1 MKKALIGMSL
11 ALACSGVAATEFPS
25 QNMTLIVPYTAGG
38 SSDSLARAVGAA
50 VAKEADQTLI
60 VENRPG
66 GSTVIGAQYLLN
78 KPADGHTVLMMAA
91 SFVVNP
97 NTIKDLP
104 YDTQKDFK
112 PVTQLASNPHV
123 LVVRNDLPVAN
134 LQEFI
139 EWAKQPNS
147 QGSYS
152 SFGLASSGH
161 LGFELLNKQAN
172 IDLLHVPYK
181 GAAPATLAVL
191 TGEVDATL
199 GDIGVVA
206 PHVQAGKVK
215 AIAVTGDT
223 RMDMLPDVPTFAE
236 AGLPNLNSASWFG
249 LVVPADT
256 PDEHVATLRQ
266 LYKKALDADTVQN
279 VMRQQGMHAVA
290 STPEEFAQFM
300 AAESEKYKQIIDQ
313 AGIVLQ

>member
-11 ALACSGVAATEFPS
+11 ALACSGVAATEFPT
-25 QNMTLIVPYTAGG
+25 QTMTLIVPYTAGG

-50 VAKEADQTLI
+50 VAKEADKTLI

-78 KPADGHTVLMMAA
+78 KPADGHTVLLMAA

-112 PVTQLASNPHV
+112 PVTQLAANPHV
-123 LVVRNDLPVAN
+123 LVVRNDLPVSN

-139 EWAKQPNS
+139 EWAKQPSS

-161 LGFELLNKQAN
+161 LGFELFNKQAGTE
-172 IDLLHVPYK
+172 LLHVPYK

-236 AGLPNLNSASWFG
+236 AGLPDLNSASWFG
-249 LVVPADT
+249 LVVPAAT
-256 PDEHVATLRQ
+256 PDEHVAALNK
-266 LYKKALDADTVQN
+266 LYKQALSADTVQN

-300 AAESEKYKQIIDQ
+300 QAESDKYKQIIDD